1 MNSMER
7 AWMRQTAL
15 LVTATIGLAFCCAII
30 LIDARAQLLSDAWG
44 LDFFGQQ
51 GEMAAVAAP
60 PHHMRGWAHSPPR
73 ALWWPAQP

>member
-15 LVTATIGLAFCCAII
+15 LVTATIGLACCCAII
-30 LIDARAQLLSDAWG
+30 LIDARAPRD
-44 LDFFGQQ
+44 DDD
-51 GEMAAVAAP
+51 AVAAP